1 MNVKPI
7 LLQTS
12 AVDTFTPDTAGDAE
26 LLVVDLT
33 EQDRESTLLQHKV
46 YQLIDQTKLTEEV
59 QDLLNMTLMAYA
71 ADQAVSREM
80 NGYLNWS
87 RHFRCYVPV
96 KTLSKWIAIQ
106 EDLQK
111 MLSFLSGD
119 KWEFVFRQ
127 GTADTAKLISKKYVF
142 PEDLTKVCL
151 FSGGLDS
158 FIGAIDLLQQGEQL
172 ALVGHHK
179 KGGGEGQTQE
189 ELFSLLKKTYH
200 DQEVINFPFYVQPN
214 QAFKGAQKEVSSRAR
229 SILFIGLG
237 LAVANCCNN
246 IPLIIPENGFISL
259 NVPLT
264 FTRHG
269 SHSTRTTHPYFLHSF
284 QQILSKLGIPILL
297 DNPYQFKTKG
307 EMVSG
312 CGNPSLLKVHFKSTL
327 SCAHPD
333 QARFKKM
340 PPGTHCGYCTPCL
353 IRRASL
359 EANGLRDTK
368 YVIDVQT
375 DPIPAYKDSGRDP
388 RAFRLAL
395 ERYRVM
401 DPKHTLIHI
410 MNSGP
415 LSHFS
420 QQELINLTRM
430 YRQGMQEVEQILPRN
445 EPPS

>member
-7 LLQTS
+7 LLRTN
-12 AVDTFTPDTAGDAE
+12 ATDTFRPDTIGDAE
-26 LLVVDLT
+26 LLVVDFS
-33 EQDRESTLLQHKV
+33 EQDRQSMLLQHKV
-46 YQLIDQTKLTEEV
+46 YRLIDQTKLTEEI
-59 QDLLNMTLMAYA
+59 QDLLNITLMAYA
-71 ADQAVSREM
+71 VDQTVSREI

-96 KTLSKWIAIQ
+96 KILPKWEAIQ
-106 EDLQK
+106 EELQK

-119 KWEFVFRQ
+119 KWEFVFRE
-127 GTADTAKLISKKYVF
+127 GTPDTAKLISKKYAF
-142 PEDLTKVCL
+142 PNTLTKVCL

-158 FIGAIDLLQQGEQL
+158 FIGAIDLLHRGDHL

-189 ELFSLLKKTYH
+189 ELFQLLKSTYPN
-200 DQEVINFPFYVQPN
+200 QNVVNFPFYVQPN
-214 QAFKGAQKEVSSRAR
+214 QAFEGAQKEVSSRAR

-269 SHSTRTTHPYFLHSF
+269 SHSTRTTHPYFLYSF
-284 QQILSKLGIPILL
+284 QQILNKLSIPIQI

-307 EMVSG
+307 EMVG
-312 CGNPSLLKVHFKSTL
+312 DCENPALLKAHFKSTL

-333 QARFKKM
+333 QARFKKL

-359 EANGLRDTK
+359 EVNGLRDTK
-368 YVIDVQT
+368 YVMNVQT
-375 DPIPAYKDSGRDP
+375 DPIHVHKGSGRDP

-395 ERYRVM
+395 ERFRVM
-401 DPKHTLIHI
+401 NPRHTLIHI

-420 QQELINLTRM
+420 QQELIDLTNM
-430 YRQGMQEVEQILPRN
+430 YRKGMQEIEQILP
-445 EPPS
+445 